1 MNEKSPY
8 SPPRAA
14 LVVDSVPEAFKNG
27 SLPRSTLVYAGWVA
41 IAYLLLSLAVI
52 GLTFSD
58 KAVEGSGLKSLSE
71 ALSLV
76 LAIMFIYLILVLK
89 RFLHI
94 RFRLTGIGT
103 YVWILIII
111 STAFT
116 LIPLFGTPDA
126 NNATTT
132 SLFVS
137 SLVCYGIAS
146 ILLGLKLK
154 TLTYRYLPAL
164 GWLLVASGFCLAT
177 IVLYLLSIP
186 LGVASDWVLALLFF
200 HAGKEVRSYAA
211 GAPPDPPV

>member
-41 IAYLLLSLAVI
+41 IAYLLLSLPVI

-154 TLTYRYLPAL
+154 TLAYRYLPAL
-164 GWLLVASGFCLAT
+164 GWLLVASGLLPCHNRALPFVHTAGGCFRLGT
-177 IVLYLLSIP
+177 GTLILPCGQRSSIVCRWRT
-186 LGVASDWVLALLFF
+186 A
-200 HAGKEVRSYAA
+200 
-211 GAPPDPPV
+211 